1 MPIIP
6 LDTSEIQFEQRDLFL
21 DVRLTTININDSS
34 LRDESG
40 FMQDVIDYTGKK
52 TFNVGFFRDGIGF
65 GITSIKIS
73 STSSLQ
79 PTVEIEF
86 KDLYGKTVFGDNDE
100 GIYYQSLF
108 QWPPPKFEFTFK
120 GYLGKP
126 STWLLNMKTTSTTYN
141 SGDGSYTIKATFV
154 PNQWG
159 MFGDIPFL
167 YLFAAKKL
175 RADSNGSRGA
185 NGHLM
190 NTEEYNRKNQSIIDL
205 MYSGKKINKIKQQKT
220 KEYDKIENALKLLKS
235 DPIGGILSG
244 IIKIKGNT
252 FITSEI
258 PTRGKLNGFNDI
270 EVKLPKDGIYE
281 KSEEEIVSYLKNL
294 PTDYRVSENRR
305 IKSVTSGK
313 KLTNNETAEQLNT
326 YCKNLD
332 ATIEINLKI
341 IQDGIKAILYLNN
354 SEEIKKLT
362 ISEVFSQI
370 AKDTAFVMGY
380 ILDAGEQGYFNNI
393 SEREEAEKND
403 KIIGLYYPMK
413 IESLSKSDENG
424 ETSRKVPVKGY
435 GTEEFEKEFVNQ
447 FINSISYGI
456 SQNRNLQAQAENS
469 GDNKIK
475 HRINNIELISQNP
488 FTDLTDWREIASLI
502 MKRAAVAG
510 YVTQSNDPNNPGDY
524 VDDYYI
530 FPNGKANEPEK
541 MRALA
546 NNDIIN
552 IQDSLN
558 QLEPET
564 LEELK
569 DFCIFW
575 MNVITD
581 PEGRTCDEKD
591 FSELKWT
598 GGNAKKSGNGDESI
612 NRKIVVLNPGIA
624 SLANDSYT
632 LKIVK
637 KDWKVDKRIFSPSS
651 RVYKTISASGI
662 LNTIYNEIYLNYGKG
677 LTYKDSGFKAYTV
690 EQYLQQFIGPNY
702 LFNGRSTAQ
711 AKRNQEVIR
720 PTLNATFSFYDTN
733 AYMVYF
739 NGLCFT
745 HSVSNNLSTIV
756 DNVTNISSMVDTVT
770 NTNVVDLYVDTFTAT
785 FSHPFEAQHSAN
797 VVTKNEWLVFTDL
810 EDTQAINEF
819 EPSMNQT
826 DSELSNIDEEEKIKS
841 IKAEKPRGIITID
854 TFKVPESV
862 EDPESSLVTNPA
874 VTFLNKM
881 SSSSQLLNYN
891 WCKSQNSIPGPTNGV
906 VNEYV
911 DAGGKYAPILR
922 REDLKGEINFTKK
935 LVDSDIGGAI
945 NVNLTQVSFVAYGQT
960 WDDLEDPTP
969 AGNFFENSIYGVSTR
984 AYLRQFCRI
993 LCGKIDK
1000 IEKESNEL
1008 LGQILGKGDEHQDL
1022 LYEQMHNLF
1031 HQWQILA
1038 ATGGKRINQPSNPS
1052 RLTANVAKKL
1062 EEVYGKTHFSSY
1074 EDNNSANNGIDSA
1087 GGFRYDYPLQSIGSP
1102 DGKKPALNVAD
1113 SIINID
1119 HLYEAK
1125 ANTTVLN
1132 VYQQVS
1138 SKNNFT
1144 FFPIAGNAGYSSIK
1158 EIFEPETRSYSPQI
1172 GNYFQV
1178 LFQPTPENRALSSV
1192 DKEPISKKENLE
1204 EFSVQA
1210 FPVSF
1215 GDPENK
1221 IVKNINV
1228 STDENKVTAESIVNL
1243 QKITD
1248 NDNKNKSTNAD
1259 CSSLSVFEG
1268 RSFTAKLETLGN
1280 AQISPMQ
1287 FFYLKNQSIFT
1298 GLYQINKVEHDIT
1311 PNDMTTSF
1319 EGIKMKYS
1327 GKKYGGIPPITL
1339 ANYENALKV
1348 IKEAPLEKEVSKK
1361 APGTY
1366 EASPEQATV
1375 EGENTNTNNVS
1386 ENGDVNINNNFGPGD
1401 ITLGS
1406 SSDWWALLAI
1416 CTLEAGVSQ
1425 SRADVAQSIYN
1436 RLATPK
1442 KNYGK
1447 SIKEIIIAK
1456 GQYEPTFK
1464 NRADW
1469 AKIKDEKT
1477 ALTAIMNSKGWD
1489 ESKAKSQIKSTRDA
1503 IIDKNLQ
1510 INSRNFVETRTEFL
1524 AYKPK
1529 SANAISVIERSLES
1543 NNNAFYWQYAGKVLK
1558 GTTPPSP
1565 PDWKSLGIKTDFA

>member
-6 LDTSEIQFEQRDLFL
+6 LNTSDIQFEQRDLFL

-52 TFNVGFFRDGIGF
+52 TFNVSFFKDGIGF

-86 KDLYGKTVFGDNDE
+86 KDLYGKTVFGDSDE

-220 KEYDKIENALKLLKS
+220 KEYDKIENALRLLKS

-252 FITSEI
+252 VITSEI
-258 PTRGKLNGFNDI
+258 PARGKLNGFYDI

-294 PTDYRVSENRR
+294 PSDYRVSENRR

-313 KLTNNETAEQLNT
+313 KITNNETVEQLNT

-370 AKDTAFVMGY
+370 AKDTAFVMGF

-393 SEREEAEKND
+393 TEREEAEKND

-413 IESLSKSDENG
+413 IEPLSKIDENG
-424 ETSRKVPVKGY
+424 ETSKKVPVKGY

-456 SQNRNLQAQAENS
+456 SQNRILQAQAENS

-510 YVTQSNDPNNPGDY
+510 YITQSNDPNKPGDY
-524 VDDYYI
+524 ADDSAI
-530 FPNGKANEPEK
+530 LPSERMNDSES

-546 NNDIIN
+546 NNDIVN
-552 IQDSLN
+552 IQDTLN

-569 DFCIFW
+569 NFCIFW

-591 FSELKWT
+591 FSDLKWT
-598 GGNAKKSGNGDESI
+598 GGNVEKSGDGDESI

-624 SLANDSYT
+624 SLANDSYN

-637 KDWKVDKRIFSPSS
+637 EDWKVDKRIFSPSS
-651 RVYKTISASGI
+651 RVYKTIKASGV
-662 LNTIYNEIYLNYGKG
+662 LNTIYNEINLNYGVG
-677 LTYKDSGFKAYTV
+677 LTYRDAGFKAYTV

-739 NGLCFT
+739 NGLCFV
-745 HSVSNNLSTIV
+745 HCVNYNN
-756 DNVTNISSMVDTVT
+756 T
-770 NTNVVDLYVDTFTAT
+770 NTNVTASSVVSNILNPTEAILETTETSVDAAVNGI
-785 FSHPFEAQHSAN
+785 SKH
-797 VVTKNEWLVFTDL
+797 EWLVFTDL

-826 DSELSNIDEEEKIKS
+826 DSELSNIEEETKQL
-841 IKAEKPRGIITID
+841 ALAFGKPLGIIKINS
-854 TFKVPESV
+854 FKVPQDL
-862 EDPESSLVTNPA
+862 EDPQSSLIQNPG
-874 VTFLNKM
+874 VFFINKK
-881 SSSSQLLNYN
+881 SSETKQLLNYN
-891 WCKSQNSIPGPTNGV
+891 WCKSQNSIPGPTNIV
-906 VNEYV
+906 VSEYV
-911 DAGGKYAPILR
+911 DAGGKKSPILSR
-922 REDLKGEINFTKK
+922 GDLKGEINFTKK
-935 LVDSDIGGAI
+935 LVDSDIEGAI
-945 NVNLTQVSFVAYGQT
+945 NVDLTQVSFVAYGQT
-960 WDDLEDPTP
+960 WDDENDPTP
-969 AGNFFENSIYGVSTR
+969 AGNFFEDSIYGISTR

-1052 RLTANVAKKL
+1052 RLTANVATKL

-1125 ANTTVLN
+1125 SNTTVLN
-1132 VYQQVS
+1132 VFQQVS

-1178 LFQPTPENRALSSV
+1178 LFQPTPENRALGSV
-1192 DKEPISKKENLE
+1192 DKEPISKKGNLE
-1204 EFSVQA
+1204 EFLVQA

-1221 IVKNINV
+1221 IVKNISV

-1268 RSFTAKLETLGN
+1268 RSYTAKLETLGN

-1319 EGIKMKYS
+1319 EGIKMKYD

-1339 ANYENALKV
+1339 ANYENALKI
-1348 IKEAPLEKEVSKK
+1348 IKEAPMEKEVSKK

-1366 EASPEQATV
+1366 EATAQQATV
-1375 EGENTNTNNVS
+1375 EGENANTNNVS

-1447 SIKEIIIAK
+1447 SIKEIIIAS

-1469 AKIKDEKT
+1469 VKIKDEKT
-1477 ALTAIMNSKGWD
+1477 ALKAIMNSKGWD

-1503 IIDKNLQ
+1503 ILDKNLQ

-1565 PDWKSLGIKTDFA
+1565 PDWKSLGINTDFV